1 MTTEHII
8 ITTKKYD
15 GNYSMGRT
23 VVVVILCHKKSWLS
37 AFAILIKKAL
47 LCQTTPASKR
57 KLGSAGLK
65 IYYPDRLGYIQNE
78 AKKSP
83 ICAFFSYLD

>member
-8 ITTKKYD
+8 IKTKKYD

-47 LCQTTPASKR
+47 LCQTTS
-57 KLGSAGLK
+57 L
-65 IYYPDRLGYIQNE
+65 E
-78 AKKSP
+78 AKTRERRIENLLP
-83 ICAFFSYLD
+83 